1 MSKTSGKAPGTII
14 EALQAYLD
22 ACPLLKGRR
31 LRVDYLPAGPPEYM
45 ISPTP
50 GDEILRRYCRGAA
63 HKQYL
68 FVLASVHW
76 YGEDDLTNLENS
88 GFYEKLAGWMRQK
101 TRQRALPRLPAGCTA
116 QSLEPVSTGYLYN
129 ATATEARYQIQC
141 RLVYHQ
147 KGD

>member
-1 MSKTSGKAPGTII
+1 MSKASGKTPGTII

-31 LRVDYLPAGPPEYM
+31 LRVDYLPSGPPEYM

-50 GDEILRRYCRGAA
+50 GDEILKRYCRGAA
-63 HKQYL
+63 QKQYL

-76 YGEDDLTNLENS
+76 YGEDELTNLENS

-101 TRQRALPRLPAGCTA
+101 TRQRALPQLPAGCTA

-141 RLVYHQ
+141 RLIYYD
-147 KGD
+147 KGV